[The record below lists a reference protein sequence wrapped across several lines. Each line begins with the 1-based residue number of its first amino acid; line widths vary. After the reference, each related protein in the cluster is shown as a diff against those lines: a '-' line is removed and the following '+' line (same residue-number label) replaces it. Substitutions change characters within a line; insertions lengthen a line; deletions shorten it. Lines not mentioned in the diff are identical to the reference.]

1 MWNENISCHIKQE
14 MSQPSAVSCLQM
26 WMRAPK
32 TDPVDASTPHGD
44 CSWAGDARSCHL
56 PLLKVNKK
64 TRLAPDSWAA
74 YERNEFSGPRG
85 LHLSIHRMHI
95 PYINSLTW
103 YLFFNVQTA
112 CSLCCKLV
120 YSLTYSCLLR
130 AVFSELLRCCHWGL
144 RVLNIPTKQNNPQL
158 SGCDYIF

>member
-1 MWNENISCHIKQE
+1 MKISPVILNKKCHSRQQFLASKCEWGLPKLIQ
-14 MSQPSAVSCLQM
+14 
-26 WMRAPK
+26 WMLPLPMVTAPER
-32 TDPVDASTPHGD
+32 
-44 CSWAGDARSCHL
+44 GDARSCHL

-120 YSLTYSCLLR
+120 YSLTYSCLLG

-144 RVLNIPTKQNNPQL
+144 RVLNIPTK
-158 SGCDYIF
+158 